1 MTILIRLETAA
12 DMMEAI
18 GSINVPVPILE
29 LRRLIEI
36 AKKEAKQ

>member
-18 GSINVPVPILE
+18 GCLNVPVPILE

-36 AKKEAKQ
+36 AKKEANQ

>member
-1 MTILIRLETAA
+1 MTSLIRLETAA

-18 GSINVPVPILE
+18 GSLNVPVPIHE